1 MLFKRVFLVVLL
13 LLKFTSYSQVNL
25 TAGAPTYFENFNTL
39 ANTGTP
45 TWTDNTT
52 PLVGWYSTKNG
63 TTYGIN
69 TGSNNA
75 NNVYSFGASLATDRA
90 LGAISTATTHRFA
103 VRIKNN
109 DPVQSITSL
118 TINFTGE
125 HWRVNTT
132 TQALVF
138 EYQKGATALAT
149 GTWTADTNL
158 DFGNL
163 STGAAAAID
172 GTLPA
177 NQAAKSSTITI
188 TLAPGEEIWLRWTK
202 SATNS
207 HGLAI
212 DDLNIAATFV
222 SPCTPPTNPSGSIT
236 GTTPACSSTT
246 LTYTGTATA
255 PVVNYWQTTATGIS
269 TANNAAS
276 PLAVTTSGSYF
287 VRAYDPTSGSGCW
300 STTAVGPYAVVINP
314 APTITIQPSNQSIAA
329 AQNTTFSVI
338 TSNATAYQWQVSTDS
353 GATWTNLTNTGV
365 YTTVTTATMNI
376 TGATFAMNGYQYRCV
391 VSGTAPCAAVN
402 STAATLSVVN
412 AINTIADLGT
422 QVTAAF
428 VPQATLD
435 HVIFKFQVSP
445 TVTTNLQGIANV
457 VTAGTY
463 VSADIVNLKVRYSV
477 DNLLDAADVT
487 LSTLTTPGAAGTKT
501 FPAFTA
507 QSITGGTTGYIFITA
522 DVSGTAVVG
531 NTISL
536 NAVTTANLIFS
547 LGTKTGTTTAGGTQT
562 IAPSAPLVPASFTKG
577 CTTNTTQILN
587 WTAPASG
594 SYDGYIVVARQGG
607 LNPHAITSLVASSQ
621 TFNTDFSLA
630 PTYGSTAPLS
640 RVIYIGT
647 GTTAT
652 ITGLTTG
659 ATYVFEIYTFRNN
672 GPTNSVY
679 STTSR
684 TTTQVIGLNN
694 VTSASSTAGNTT
706 GLIGWVNPN
715 AICYDQVLVVVTS
728 AAGITFTPSGD
739 GSAYTAN
746 PAFTAFNQVVYASSG
761 NNVNITGLT
770 NGVTYYV
777 EIFVRFGTQW
787 STGVEVSCTPQNIVP
802 TVFKTGDL
810 LLIAYN
816 NNAAGGDDD
825 IRLVTLVDVNPGTSF
840 LWTNATYETGGSP
853 AANVR
858 TDKWYECRADIAPTG
873 NVPYLEFT
881 YNGATP
887 IPAGSVFCITT
898 DNGGTAT
905 VISCVSPSGTT
916 YTTFT
921 ISGKSADGNSLLSHT
936 SVNVSTSNPDSMF
949 LMQGYFTYNASG
961 STFTGTV
968 LSGVQDGGLWYTL
981 ADDLSGVVTPSA
993 NLRRSRKHP
1002 ALECASL
1009 QANTTTGTYARSYTV
1024 SPAATYTVGNRAYL
1038 IGNIVNYSTNW
1049 TSSFGTCPSPSPF
1062 VINASDPFN
1071 KWNGSANTNWFD
1083 CNNWSLLTIPD
1094 ELTDVVIDNTAVND
1108 AVVDYTA
1115 ANSDTFSDLAKCKD
1129 LTVSGRKVQIQGNV
1143 LNKLEVHGNLSISS
1157 TGIVDMDDSNTS
1169 TDDGQ
1174 LYLYGNWTNSISN
1187 AAFEEGNG
1195 TVHFVGSATQV
1206 INSNVHTNVE
1216 QFFNVVLDND
1226 FNTAVSNNLYAK
1238 GNLELKINK
1247 ILTIGSGDH
1256 VFAYKKLT
1264 NNGDIIINNSGQLV
1278 QVDETDTNDGDYS
1291 GTRFRLTRTAQAKHY
1306 DYIYWSAP
1314 TENYTVTNLPTDYH
1328 YFWNPTYANTNGTQ
1342 GNWNSA
1348 SGSMV
1353 KGKGYIAR
1361 ASNNSTTAVA
1371 LSATFTGKPNNGQL
1385 TLPISRGN
1393 YDGADYDAD
1402 LTNATNALTTRYDD
1416 NWNLVGNPYPSAIDA
1431 EEFLVLNQSV
1441 IEGSIWVWKHGLNPT
1456 SSTSPFYNNYQ
1467 YNYNPTSDYIK
1478 YNGLGST
1485 EPDTFA
1491 GKIASGQGFMVNM
1504 LHAAATPN
1512 TLTFTNNLR
1521 ADASIM
1527 SYDNTDFFR
1536 ANWMQNQ
1543 KHRIWLDIVNTNTGS
1558 KDRTL
1563 VGYAT
1568 NATNGRDQ
1576 LYDCISKITGDL
1588 SVYSM
1593 IQDEPFSI
1601 QGKGLPFNSN
1611 DRIPLGV
1618 NVNTNGTYQLA
1629 LYKTDGLFA
1638 GQQAIYIEDK
1648 VTGHFHD
1655 LKASPFTFTLPQ
1667 GVYNNRFVLRF
1678 NIPGSSLSNTDF
1690 TTSQTVITAVKNQ
1703 VITAQS
1709 AEEPIQEIH
1718 VMDVLGRTLCLVK
1731 GNDTTTL
1738 STPVLE
1744 VAHQTV
1750 VVKIQ
1755 LESGIVVTR
1764 KVQL

>member
-1 MLFKRVFLVVLL
+1 MNIRKLLFVFALLVTGQIFGQAFNVTYP
-13 LLKFTSYSQVNL
+13 FTSVTTTSGTTDPTAVPTATGVTFGSFVYVGISTNPNAGGRFSFTNWDTGATTGSDVFTGSINTAKYYEVTITPQAGYQLDINSISFTSQRSATGIRQYAVRSSLDYTTNL
-25 TAGAPTYFENFNTL
+25 PASISP
-39 ANTGTP
+39 ANANLSVVATNVFQT
-45 TWTDNTT
+45 TDN
-52 PLVGWYSTKNG
+52 
-63 TTYGIN
+63 
-69 TGSNNA
+69 SNLA
-75 NNVYSFGASLATDRA
+75 LSGNVVT
-90 LGAISTATTHRFA
+90 LGAAYDVITGPITFRFYGWNA
-103 VRIKNN
+103 EAAGGTF
-109 DPVQSITSL
+109 SIDNV
-118 TINFTGE
+118 I
-125 HWRVNTT
+125 
-132 TQALVF
+132 
-138 EYQKGATALAT
+138 
-149 GTWTADTNL
+149 
-158 DFGNL
+158 
-163 STGAAAAID
+163 ID
-172 GTLPA
+172 GVA
-177 NQAAKSSTITI
+177 
-188 TLAPGEEIWLRWTK
+188 
-202 SATNS
+202 
-207 HGLAI
+207 
-212 DDLNIAATFV
+212 
-222 SPCTPPTNPSGSIT
+222 SPSCTPPTAPTGSIT

-255 PVVNYWQTTATGIS
+255 PVVNYWQTSATGMS
-269 TANNAAS
+269 TGNDATL
-276 PLAVTTSGSYF
+276 PLAVTTSGSYY

-314 APTITIQPSNQSIAA
+314 PVSITTQPANQSIAST
-329 AQNTTFSVI
+329 QNTSFSVVA
-338 TSNATAYQWQVSTDS
+338 SNATAYQWQLSTDS

-376 TGATFAMNGYQYRCV
+376 TGATFTMNGYQYRCV

-428 VPQATLD
+428 VPQATVN
-435 HVIFKFQVSP
+435 HIIYKFQISP
-445 TVTTNLQGIANV
+445 TVTTNLQGITGV

-463 VSADIVNLKVRYSV
+463 VSADIVNLKVRYSA
-477 DNLLDAADVT
+477 DNVLDAADIT
-487 LSTLTTPGAAGTKT
+487 LSTLTTPGVAGAKT

-522 DVSGTAVVG
+522 DISATAVVG

-577 CTTNTTQILN
+577 CTTNTTQVLN
-587 WTAPASG
+587 WTAPTG
-594 SYDGYIVVARQGG
+594 PFDGYIVVARQGG

-640 RVIYIGT
+640 RVVYIGT

-694 VTSASSTAGNTT
+694 VTSATSTAGNTT
-706 GLIGWVNPN
+706 GLIGWANPN

-746 PAFTAFNQVVYASSG
+746 PAFSAYNQVVYASSG

-810 LLIAYN
+810 MLIAYDN
-816 NNAAGGDDD
+816 TVGGADDA
-825 IRLVTLVDVNPGTSF
+825 IRLLNLVAINPGTSF
-840 LWTNATYETGGSP
+840 IWANATYETGGMP

-858 TDKWYECRADIAPTG
+858 TDKWFSCTAAPDG
-873 NVPYLEFT
+873 NLPYLEFT
-881 YNGATP
+881 YTGSTP
-887 IPAGSVFCITT
+887 IPAASVMCINTVSAGTGSTITVV
-898 DNGGTAT
+898 D
-905 VISCVSPSGTT
+905 PSGTT
-916 YTTFT
+916 YNNFT
-921 ISGKSADGNSLLSHT
+921 ITGKNADGTVLTSHG
-936 SVNVSTSNPDSMF
+936 SVNVSSSAPDSMF
-949 LMQGYFTYNASG
+949 LLQGYFTYNVTG

-968 LSGVQDGGLWYTL
+968 LSGVQDGGLWYNLT
-981 ADDLSGVVTPSA
+981 DDLSAISG
-993 NLRRSRKHP
+993 NNFRRSRKHP
-1002 ALECASL
+1002 QLLCASM
-1009 QANTTTGTYARSYTV
+1009 QANTTTGAYEVSYNT
-1024 SPAATYTVGNRAYL
+1024 SSSTYTNGSRPYL
-1038 IGNIVNYSTNW
+1038 IASILGYTTNW
-1049 TSSFGTCPSPSPF
+1049 TNTLGTCPTNSPF
-1062 VINASDPFN
+1062 VLGTSDPFN
-1071 KWNGSANTNWFD
+1071 KWTGGASNNWFD
-1083 CNNWSLLTIPD
+1083 CNNWSLLTVPD
-1094 ELTDVVIDNTAVND
+1094 ELTDVVIDNTGAND

-1115 ANSDTFSDLAKCKD
+1115 FNSDTYSDLAKCKD
-1129 LTVSGRKVQIQGNV
+1129 LTVTGRKVQVQGNL
-1143 LNKLEVHGNLSISS
+1143 LNKLEVHGNLALSG
-1157 TGIVDMDDSNTS
+1157 TGVVDMDDSNSS

-1195 TVHFVGSATQV
+1195 TVHFVGSAAQV

-1216 QFFNVVLDND
+1216 QFYNVVLDND
-1226 FNTAVSNNLYAK
+1226 FNTAISNNLYAK

-1247 ILTIGSGDH
+1247 ILTIGTGDH

-1291 GTRFRLTRTAQAKHY
+1291 GTKFRLTRTAQAKHY

-1328 YFWNPTYANTNGTQ
+1328 YFWNTTYANSNGTL

-1348 SGSMV
+1348 SGAMV

-1371 LSATFTGKPNNGQL
+1371 LSATFTGKPNNGQF

-1393 YDGADYDAD
+1393 YNGADYDAD
-1402 LTNATNALTTRYDD
+1402 LTNPTNALTTKYDD

-1638 GQQAIYIEDK
+1638 GQQEIYLEDK

-1690 TTSQTVITAVKNQ
+1690 TTSQTVITTVKNQ

-1709 AEEPIQEIH
+1709 AEKPIQEMH
-1718 VMDVLGRTLCLVK
+1718 VMDVLGRTLCVVK
-1731 GNDTTTL
+1731 GKDTTTL

-1750 VVKIQ
+1750 VVRLR

>member
-1 MLFKRVFLVVLL
+1 MVFKRVILVCLFFV
-13 LLKFTSYSQVNL
+13 FNL
-25 TAGAPTYFENFNTL
+25 
-39 ANTGTP
+39 
-45 TWTDNTT
+45 
-52 PLVGWYSTKNG
+52 
-63 TTYGIN
+63 
-69 TGSNNA
+69 
-75 NNVYSFGASLATDRA
+75 SFGQIAAWDFFGESSPAT
-90 LGAISTATTHRFA
+90 STADLFDA
-103 VRIKNN
+103 
-109 DPVQSITSL
+109 
-118 TINFTGE
+118 
-125 HWRVNTT
+125 
-132 TQALVF
+132 
-138 EYQKGATALAT
+138 
-149 GTWTADTNL
+149 NL
-158 DFGNL
+158 DSSNL
-163 STGAAAAID
+163 VTRGAGAAANAASNSFRTVGFKNDGIATTNTDYFQITLSATSGNNLSLSTIDARFAGTASFAASPGVSMQFAYSLD
-172 GTLPA
+172 GTTFTLIGSPQVIVSPTSTLTQINLSGISA
-177 NQAAKSSTITI
+177 LQNVPDTTTITI
-188 TLAPGEEIWLRWTK
+188 RYYASGQTPTGGWGF
-202 SATNS
+202 NS
-207 HGLAI
+207 PASGSYGLAI
-212 DDLNIAATFV
+212 GGTI
-222 SPCTPPTNPSGSIT
+222 SPSCTPPANPSGSIT

-255 PVVNYWQTTATGIS
+255 PVVNYWQTSATGIS

-276 PLAVTTSGSYF
+276 PLTVTTSGNYF

-391 VSGTAPCAAVN
+391 VSGTAPCAAIN

-428 VPQATLD
+428 VPQATLN
-435 HVIFKFQVSP
+435 HVIFKFQISP
-445 TVTTNLQGIANV
+445 TVTTSLQGIANV

-463 VSADIVNLKVRYSV
+463 VSADIVNLKVRYSA
-477 DNLLDAADVT
+477 DNVLDAADVT
-487 LSTLTTPGAAGTKT
+487 LSTLTTPGVAGAKT

-536 NAVTTANLIFS
+536 NAVTIANLIFS

-577 CTTNTTQILN
+577 CTTNTTQVLN
-587 WTAPASG
+587 WTAPTG
-594 SYDGYIVVARQGG
+594 TFDGYIVVARQGG

-640 RVIYIGT
+640 RVVYIGT

-694 VTSASSTAGNTT
+694 VTSATSTAGNTT
-706 GLIGWVNPN
+706 GLIGWANPN

-746 PAFTAFNQVVYASSG
+746 PAFSAYNQVVYASSG

-810 LLIAYN
+810 MLIAYDN
-816 NNAAGGDDD
+816 TVGGADDA
-825 IRLVTLVDVNPGTSF
+825 IRLLNLVAINPGTSF
-840 LWTNATYETGGSP
+840 IWANATYETGGMP

-858 TDKWYECRADIAPTG
+858 TDKWFSCTAAPDG
-873 NVPYLEFT
+873 NLPYLEFT
-881 YNGATP
+881 YTGSTP
-887 IPAGSVFCITT
+887 IPAASVMCINTVSAGTGSTITVV
-898 DNGGTAT
+898 D
-905 VISCVSPSGTT
+905 PSGTT
-916 YTTFT
+916 YNNFT
-921 ISGKSADGNSLLSHT
+921 ITGKNADGTVLTSHG
-936 SVNVSTSNPDSMF
+936 SVNVSSSAPDSMF
-949 LMQGYFTYNASG
+949 LLQGYFTYNVTG

-968 LSGVQDGGLWYTL
+968 LSGVQDGGLWYNLT
-981 ADDLSGVVTPSA
+981 DDLSAISG
-993 NLRRSRKHP
+993 NNFRRSRKHP
-1002 ALECASL
+1002 QLLCASM
-1009 QANTTTGTYARSYTV
+1009 QANTTTGAYEVSYNT
-1024 SPAATYTVGNRAYL
+1024 SSTTYTNGSRPYL
-1038 IGNIVNYSTNW
+1038 IASILGYTTNW
-1049 TSSFGTCPSPSPF
+1049 INTLGACPTNSPF
-1062 VINASDPFN
+1062 VLGTSDPFN
-1071 KWNGSANTNWFD
+1071 KWMGGTSNNWFD
-1083 CNNWSLLTIPD
+1083 CNNWSLLTVPD
-1094 ELTDVVIDNTAVND
+1094 ELTDVVIDNTGAND

-1115 ANSDTFSDLAKCKD
+1115 FNSDTYSDLAKCKD
-1129 LTVSGRKVQIQGNV
+1129 LTVTGRKVQVQGNL
-1143 LNKLEVHGNLSISS
+1143 LNKLEVHGNLALSG
-1157 TGIVDMDDSNTS
+1157 TGVVDMDDSNSS

-1195 TVHFVGSATQV
+1195 TVHFVGSAAQV

-1216 QFFNVVLDND
+1216 QFYNVVLDND

-1247 ILTIGSGDH
+1247 ILTIGTGDH

-1291 GTRFRLTRTAQAKHY
+1291 GTKFRLTRTAQAKHY

-1328 YFWNPTYANTNGTQ
+1328 YFWNTTYANSNGTL

-1348 SGSMV
+1348 SGAMV

-1371 LSATFTGKPNNGQL
+1371 LSATFLGKPHNGQF

-1402 LTNATNALTTRYDD
+1402 LTNPTNALTTKYDD

-1485 EPDTFA
+1485 EPDTFT

-1512 TLTFTNNLR
+1512 TLSFTNNLR

-1638 GQQAIYIEDK
+1638 GQQEIYLEDK

-1709 AEEPIQEIH
+1709 AEEPIQEMH
-1718 VMDVLGRTLCLVK
+1718 VMDVLGRTLCMVK
-1731 GNDTTTL
+1731 GKDTTTL

-1750 VVKIQ
+1750 VVRLL